1 MLYMNT
7 VETGGDTSSSD
18 AYSKGQGFI
27 DQLKEL
33 RTAFN
38 DYVVNA
44 KDLTRPFEN
53 SVKMFTH
60 MQDSATSIQRSMGG
74 VAYSFK
80 DPATGK
86 FVSNMGEIQNKL
98 MDSFKSTQGINASF
112 EDSVKV
118 LSSLA
123 TAMGRIVNPSTE
135 VLENMVDL
143 SKSTQLTSE
152 EVGAMV
158 GAMVRFG
165 GNQKEA
171 TVTMSKLAGEARKV
185 GINTKSYMKEVS
197 DNMKLLNGFG
207 FKSGVEGVKKMAKEA
222 LTLRSTIEKI
232 GATKFQN
239 SILDPEGAIEAA
251 ANIQMLG
258 GAVGK
263 LADPFQLMYM
273 AQSDV
278 AGLQTELLNASKAAF
293 TFNTETGGFDAST
306 EDLYRLRE
314 MAKATNTD
322 FDGLVEAGREAQKLD
337 YISSKFDLSTIPKE
351 SQGLLA
357 SLAEID
363 KNGKVSIDLPGYE
376 EGQQSLEQMMKDPV
390 FVDKLKE
397 YNEQSML
404 SEKEIAQHSLSISE
418 EQARDVNII
427 KNAIVLGLDKT
438 NRDELNK
445 TLKDSNATAKEAITA
460 TSVEVADQL
469 GNELSPLVKN
479 LATET
484 NKAVNNVTGYGSPED
499 ISKQDILAGTIKLGI
514 KAIKEG
520 LGGVTG
526 NPTKPIPVKDMFIPA
541 NGGAPKVMAANKI
554 FQGIVGDDVV
564 MGTNLRE
571 GLNMAANKVAGKI
584 DININIGGSV
594 GGDSSNN
601 INKIF
606 EDPKVQK
613 QIMDTVL
620 YKLESYK
627 KQQGVLA

>member
-1 MLYMNT
+1 MDTT
-7 VETGGDTSSSD
+7 VETGGDTSSTD

-27 DQLKEL
+27 EQITELKS
-33 RTAFN
+33 AFQ
-38 DYVVNA
+38 A
-44 KDLTRPFEN
+44 FIIAGKDIKAPFEN
-53 SVKMFTH
+53 AVKMFSH
-60 MQDSATSIQRSMGG
+60 MQDSAMSIQRSMGG
-74 VAYSFK
+74 VAYSFIK
-80 DPATGK
+80 TMPDGSKKLVNNTT
-86 FVSNMGEIQNKL
+86 EIQSKL

-112 EDSVKV
+112 EDSVKA

-123 TAMGRIVNPSTE
+123 TVMGRIVNPSTE
-135 VLENMVDL
+135 VLENMVAL
-143 SKSTQLTSE
+143 SKTTQLTSE

-363 KNGKVSIDLPGYE
+363 KGGKVSIDLPGYE

-404 SEKEIAQHSLSISE
+404 SEKEIAQHSLSVSE

-427 KNAIVLGLDKT
+427 KNAVVLGIKD
-438 NRDELNK
+438 RGDLNL
-445 TLKDSNATAKEAITA
+445 TLKESNATAKEALTKA
-460 TSVEVADQL
+460 SEALGGQLAKEV
-469 GNELSPLVKN
+469 SPLVTT
-479 LATET
+479 LANET
-484 NKAVNNVTGYGSPED
+484 NKAVNQTTGYGSPED
-499 ISKQDILAGTIKLGI
+499 LSKQSILAGTIKAGI
-514 KAIKEG
+514 KAIKDSAG
-520 LGGVTG
+520 TFMGD
-526 NPTKPIPVKDMFIPA
+526 PTVKVKDMFIPA

-554 FQGIVGDDVV
+554 FQGIVGDDVA

-571 GLNMAANKVAGKI
+571 GLNMAANKVAGKM